1 MDKSEYQAMDQNFQN
16 IEQHV
21 KILGWLHIIL
31 SGLMIP
37 IAIFVFLILAGTGV
51 FSGDADA
58 AVILPIIGVAVS
70 GFLIV
75 LAIPGILGGWGL
87 LKRKS
92 WARLVALIIGC
103 LNLLSF
109 PFGTAL
115 GVYTLWVLLQDGASD
130 YFAQTK

>member
-1 MDKSEYQAMDQNFQN
+1 MDKSEYQAMDQKTQS

-31 SGLMIP
+31 SSLMIP
-37 IAIFVFLILAGTGV
+37 IAIIAFVALVGGGLL
-51 FSGDADA
+51 SGDADA
-58 AVILPIIGVAVS
+58 AVGLSILGVVVS
-70 GFLIV
+70 GFLLL

-92 WARLVALIIGC
+92 WARLVALIIGG
-103 LNLLSF
+103 LNLMSF

-130 YFAQTK
+130 YFAQDK

>member
-1 MDKSEYQAMDQNFQN
+1 MDKSEYQAMDQKFQT

-21 KILGWLHIIL
+21 NILGWLHIIL

-37 IAIFVFLILAGTGV
+37 IAMLVFLVVVG
-51 FSGDADA
+51 SGYLSGEAE
-58 AVILPIIGVAVS
+58 AVAITSIIGITIAC
-70 GFLIV
+70 FMIL
-75 LAIPGILGGWGL
+75 LAIPGIVGGWGL

-92 WARLVALIIGC
+92 WARLVALVIGC

-109 PFGTAL
+109 PFGTAV

-130 YFAQTK
+130 YFAQGK